1 MRVYTFGEKNFIV
14 AGLLACCPFF
24 SFLFPSPFLLIYAK
38 DFCLKK

>member
-14 AGLLACCPFF
+14 AGLLAAPFF